1 MMATMILMLS
11 SLEGYPARYL
21 IANYK
26 SSFQLKSFLGKNLI
40 AKINLIELMP
50 PCSVSHQCLTSKKM
64 IANTKDFRTI
74 TLRGL
79 DEKPNIV
86 GTMNEVMKEQGL
98 KTGQAVIEF
107 IINNYTQL
115 QQELNTVKAK
125 REVERQNYYKWSSER
140 EDEIVELKQ
149 TIKAVKVAFQKIEE
163 TNL

>member
-1 MMATMILMLS
+1 
-11 SLEGYPARYL
+11 
-21 IANYK
+21 
-26 SSFQLKSFLGKNLI
+26 
-40 AKINLIELMP
+40 
-50 PCSVSHQCLTSKKM
+50 M

-86 GTMNEVMKEQGL
+86 GTMNEVMKQQGL

-140 EDEIVELKQ
+140 DDEITGLKQ
-149 TIKAVKVAFQKIEE
+149 TIKAVKVASQKIEE